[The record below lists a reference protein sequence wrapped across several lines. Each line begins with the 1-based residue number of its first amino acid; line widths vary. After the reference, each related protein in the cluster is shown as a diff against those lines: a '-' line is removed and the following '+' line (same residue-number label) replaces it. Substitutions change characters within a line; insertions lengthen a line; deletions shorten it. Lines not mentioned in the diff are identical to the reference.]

1 MFSQRFQHLW
11 IRIFVLAFVMQAICL
26 SASAQVE
33 ELVGK
38 TVTRVNATPT
48 ASFKEGQWY
57 LMQNRGRAAYN
68 YEKASE
74 GVLRQS
80 NAPLMAG
87 DDITAENAGFL
98 FQVVAASD
106 DRNPDYYIMTGYG
119 HWLCD
124 ITEDSQ
130 VARTTDDINQR
141 APFSTGRCAQSGH
154 WWLKSASGYVL
165 DGNGNG
171 QTVVGYGTKTPTKV
185 DGNNDHSFYAVT
197 LGSAD
202 NLTGAALVNRQLR
215 TGGLFR
221 FASQRTT
228 SMVMTD
234 PASHKLVSQTLDK
247 TNEAQWWL
255 VQPLAGGGVALRN
268 YQTGLYVQT
277 ASGGSTQYTTA
288 TGRATL
294 YAKASPKATATKGL
308 VMISSNANFADKSCL
323 HDDAS
328 HKVVNWTANNTNG
341 DNPCSDWNMTAVET
355 MPTAEEVKDHFDE
368 VGGMVRPAD
377 GITVQIRNVESGWQI
392 GEDGSSRLLAL
403 EASTDDFSQYWVMES
418 DGNGRYA
425 FRNVKTGHY
434 FSYTSGTGNGSTQ
447 NASATKKS
455 YYTVS
460 ETADAWQRTYHISG
474 SETGSPYFTHTIP
487 SNAPTGT
494 PLPYVV
500 NTTEDTSSSQWM
512 FVKTNLSAEEIEEA
526 QLAFKAYEDIKANT
540 SSYTTKMTAFFTDA
554 SCSELLPEYQSLS
567 DEELRSQFEAQG
579 LPEYLLRIALKVKND
594 TWANEDEMSKDFRV
608 NKYQVYSHY
617 LWSKNK
623 VGMGYWFGRLSNPTG
638 IVVKP
643 GDILTVFCDQG
654 APSGCQLQLEYVQG
668 TNAEGET
675 LNLSKG
681 INIFSFSEEATL
693 FVFYQTNDTQVNT
706 KLANSPDVRIHFE
719 GGHLNGYYDKTR
731 GHDNATWAHL
741 RKNLLKQSNVINI
754 KTKNFVFCM
763 NNELVQ
769 KACATDMEL
778 LLKEWDMIG
787 DAEDELMGYN
797 DTFIPG
803 LSEVQRNIFNCFSTT
818 SGEYM
823 CANHNGTYYLEGTL
837 ATIMNPKEMADGGIW
852 GPAHENGHLRQ
863 YLILM
868 LGTLESSN
876 NLFSNVAVYKQ
887 GRTTQRG
894 AAPATIF
901 DHFANKIDW
910 SQYDIWETTH
920 MLYQL
925 YLYFHVNGVMPDFY
939 PRVFSKLRQDPM
951 NRTLK
956 TTIAS
961 TQEYHKFARFCCD
974 VAQAD
979 LSEFF
984 ASYGFFVPVTFG
996 SYELGSYIVENTQ
1009 EYIDETLAY
1018 MHQFPKKLGNILF
1031 IEDRVAPVPATY
1043 EGHKEGEMK
1052 KRRSDDAL
1060 NGQPAGDVGQYGDYL
1075 LEPVLVDAFYT
1086 VGATGDVKVQY
1097 REAQSLVGFKVYDA
1111 DGNLAFVSN
1120 TLSFTL
1126 PYSIYKHD
1134 YKIYAAMGDGSD
1146 ILLTTDIPEGID
1158 MTLLP
1163 ATTSTKG
1170 KREGLFDL
1178 QGRPV
1183 LYPTKGS
1190 IYMQG
1195 GKKRVY

>member
-11 IRIFVLAFVMQAICL
+11 IRISVLAVAMQAVCL

-38 TVTRVNATPT
+38 TVTKVNATPT
-48 ASFKEGQWY
+48 ASFKAGQWY
-57 LMQNRGRAAYN
+57 LMMNRGRAAYN

-80 NAPLMAG
+80 NSPLMAG
-87 DDITAENAGFL
+87 DDITADNAGFL
-98 FQVVAASD
+98 FQFVAASD
-106 DRNPDYYIMTGYG
+106 ERNPDYYIMTGYG

-130 VARTTDDINQR
+130 VASTTGDINLR

-154 WWLKSASGYVL
+154 WWLKSAGGYIL

-171 QTVVGYGTKTPTKV
+171 QTVVGYGTKEPTKV
-185 DGNNDHSFYAVT
+185 DGNNDHAFYAVT
-197 LGSAD
+197 LGSSE

-247 TNEAQWWL
+247 ANEAQWWL
-255 VQPLAGGGVALRN
+255 VQPLTSGGIALRN

-277 ASGGSTQYTTA
+277 ASGGSTQYSTA
-288 TGRATL
+288 EGRATL
-294 YAKASPKATATKGL
+294 YAKASPKATGTKGL
-308 VMISSNANFADKSCL
+308 VTISSNANFADKSCL
-323 HDDAS
+323 HDDAG

-341 DNPCSDWNMTAVET
+341 DNPCSDWNMTAVEN
-355 MPTAEEVKDHFDE
+355 MPTAEELKNHFDE
-368 VGGMVRPAD
+368 VSGTIQPAD
-377 GITVQIRNVESGWQI
+377 GVTVQIRNVESGWQI
-392 GEDGSSRLLAL
+392 GEDGSNRLLAL
-403 EASTDDFSQYWVMES
+403 EASSEDFSQYWVMEMDDS
-418 DGNGRYA
+418 GRYA

-474 SETGSPYFTHTIP
+474 SETGSPFFTHTIP

-500 NTTEDTSSSQWM
+500 NTTEDTSSAQWI
-512 FVKTNLSAEEIEEA
+512 FIKTNLSAEEIEEA
-526 QLAFKAYEDIKANT
+526 QLAFKAYEDIKANV

-554 SCSELLPEYQSLS
+554 SCSELLPEYQNLT

-608 NKYQVYSHY
+608 ADYQVYSHY

-675 LNLSKG
+675 LNLNKG

-706 KLANSPDVRIHFE
+706 KLANCPDVRVHFE
-719 GGHLNGYYDKTR
+719 GGHLHGYYDKTR
-731 GHDNATWAHL
+731 GHNNDTWAHL

-797 DTFIPG
+797 DASIPG

-818 SGEYM
+818 TGEYM

-837 ATIMNPKEMADGGIW
+837 STIMNPKEMADGGIW

-956 TTIAS
+956 TTVSA
-961 TQEYHKFARFCCD
+961 TEEYHKFARFCCD

-996 SYELGSYIVENTQ
+996 SYDLGNYIVETTQ
-1009 EYIDETLAY
+1009 ENIDETLAY

-1043 EGHKEGEMK
+1043 DGHKEGEMK

-1086 VGATGDVKVQY
+1086 IDATGKVEVQY

-1120 TLSFTL
+1120 KFSFTL
-1126 PYSIYKHD
+1126 PSSIYKHD
-1134 YKIYAAMGDGSD
+1134 YKIYAAMGNGSD

-1163 ATTSTKG
+1163 ATHDSLPMTHY
-1170 KREGLFDL
+1170 DL
-1178 QGRPV
+1178 QGRRV
-1183 LYPTKGS
+1183 LNPTKGN
-1190 IYMQG
+1190 IYLQG
-1195 GKKRVY
+1195 GKKRMY